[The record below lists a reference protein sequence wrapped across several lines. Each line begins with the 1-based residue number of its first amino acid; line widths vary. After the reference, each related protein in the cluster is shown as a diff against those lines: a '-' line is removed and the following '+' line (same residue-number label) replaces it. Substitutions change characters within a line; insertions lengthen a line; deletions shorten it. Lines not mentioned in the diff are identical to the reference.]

1 MPNLRQ
7 HGAHAFP
14 NQGVALARHLFE
26 ALAVKHN
33 DAPPPILNQTR
44 PFELACYQRYG
55 GSIHPEHLRQEF
67 LCQGQHVTFDSIL
80 RLKQPSGEAALH
92 RMEGIARRR
101 LLNLCQESFV
111 VTRHQIP
118 EGFAALN
125 GCVKVQTGATTGA
138 CTTARVKPRRMP
150 NPHMAPTTPSSP
162 TVAISMPRPSDI
174 TAKRETKRK
183 IDKLDGGFRL
193 LQNRPHFQ
201 GHFVEVGNQKRMIYR
216 RERREQTVLC
226 ARPGLVRCHSHS
238 PCPTGGPMT
247 AGDGKAGAPISAST
261 ETVRLI

>member
-125 GCVKVQTGATTGA
+125 GCVKVQTGNAAGHHGRLHNGPRQAQADAEPAHGA
-138 CTTARVKPRRMP
+138 DHAFLANRRYLD
-150 NPHMAPTTPSSP
+150 ASP
-162 TVAISMPRPSDI
+162 IRHHG
-174 TAKRETKRK
+174 KK
-183 IDKLDGGFRL
+183 
-193 LQNRPHFQ
+193 
-201 GHFVEVGNQKRMIYR
+201 
-216 RERREQTVLC
+216 
-226 ARPGLVRCHSHS
+226 
-238 PCPTGGPMT
+238 
-247 AGDGKAGAPISAST
+247 GDQ
-261 ETVRLI
+261 EEN